1 MTTKTQTVTIEVNGA
16 EKSFPMT
23 LYMGNEFANSLARKI
38 VYEDMLKDF
47 DFNKYPVSFN
57 WLTLNAMQS
66 YRDSVQ
72 GMITLDMTDF
82 EERDA
87 EWLKEYEKLDIDGM
101 KSMMTCEKI
110 NNYSIDVN
118 VRTCNT
124 FEMIV
129 MDSESGEIQAVFSDD
144 EAMDDIPE
152 FISIRSK

>member
-1 MTTKTQTVTIEVNGA
+1 
-16 EKSFPMT
+16 
-23 LYMGNEFANSLARKI
+23 
-38 VYEDMLKDF
+38 
-47 DFNKYPVSFN
+47 
-57 WLTLNAMQS
+57 
-66 YRDSVQ
+66 
-72 GMITLDMTDF
+72 
-82 EERDA
+82 
-87 EWLKEYEKLDIDGM
+87 
-101 KSMMTCEKI
+101 MMTCEKI